1 MNQYLQANQADFNKA
16 IEFFKKEISHLRTG
30 RANPNLLEGIFVEV
44 YGAKTPLNGLANINV
59 SDGHSIAVSP
69 WDKKV
74 IKDIE
79 RAIVEADLG
88 VGVINEGD
96 KVRIT
101 IPVMTEENRRELVK
115 KLNEKMEE
123 CRISFRQVRD
133 EIKTAIEKAEK
144 DKVIAEDDRFRFI
157 KELDETAAKKNDE
170 LKELRDKK
178 EKEVMTI

>member
-1 MNQYLQANQADFNKA
+1 MNQYLQSNQENFNKA

-30 RANPNLLEGIFVEV
+30 RANPNLLEGIFVEA

-59 SDGHSIAVSP
+59 SDGHSIVVSP

-79 RAIVEADLG
+79 KAIVEADLG
-88 VGVINEGD
+88 VGVVNEGD

-123 CRISFRQVRD
+123 CRISFRQIRD
-133 EIKTAIEKAEK
+133 QIKSEIETSEKNKE
-144 DKVIAEDDRFRFI
+144 ISEDDSVR
-157 KELDETAAKKNDE
+157 L
-170 LKELRDKK
+170 
-178 EKEVMTI
+178 EKEVQRLTDDTISEIDNLGKKKEEELMAV